1 MIRARLLHSL
11 AILIGLAASAAAQVT
26 VSLQLPKR
34 DFLSGESVPVTVT
47 MTNMAGRELVFQGT
61 PSQPWIDFMVT
72 SSRGV
77 PMTPAARPALGAVKV
92 PSGQAMVRTIDLAQ
106 IYSFNELGNYS
117 VYAIVRLPGQE
128 RGGFQS
134 QRLLFTVSSARPY
147 WSQAVGV
154 PGKAG
159 QNHEYRLI
167 QFSAE
172 RKTQL
177 YAQVADLRTGR
188 PLRTH
193 HLGEVLM
200 FRKPSVIVDSA
211 LNMHVLYL
219 ITPAIWG
226 HARIGPDGGFHG
238 RDLYK
243 SSDFGDPEL
252 VKLPDGTVRANGGIP
267 YDPEKIAEERRN
279 SRKASDR
286 PSFIYE

>member
-1 MIRARLLHSL
+1 MIRQRVLLPL

-34 DFLSGESVPVTVT
+34 NFLAGEPVPVTVE
-47 MTNMAGRELVFQGT
+47 MTNMAGRELIFQGT
-61 PSQPWIDFMVT
+61 PNEPWIDFMVT

-77 PMTPAARPALGAVKV
+77 PMTPTGRATLGAVKI
-92 PSGQAMVRTIDLAQ
+92 PSGQSAVRTIDISRMYAF
-106 IYSFNELGNYS
+106 SELGNYS
-117 VYAIVRLPGQE
+117 VYAIVRLPRQE

-134 QRLLFTVSSARPY
+134 NRHLFTVSSARPY

-159 QNHEYRLI
+159 QNHEFRLI

-177 YAQVADLRTGR
+177 YAQVAELNSGR

-200 FRKPSVIVDSA
+200 FRKPSVVVDGA

-226 HARIGPDGGFHG
+226 HARIGPDGSFIG

-243 SSDFGDPEL
+243 SSDFGDPGL
-252 VKLPDGTVRANGGIP
+252 VKLPDGSVRADGGIP
-267 YDPEKIAEERRN
+267 YDPQKIAEERRN

-286 PSFIYE
+286 PAFIYE